1 MATQA
6 TQTETTVVVTDATA
20 LTDVV
25 TTDVSAATV
34 VEAVAETKPAI
45 DQAPANLFT
54 KSSDAA
60 QAQISNPT
68 RVAVVL
74 AQIEEYVK
82 TNGKTLSDQTAARN
96 GAISLFQAIKLLCT
110 LTGGD
115 LNKVVDALVKA
126 IATNKEEAFSE
137 TYVFRHINAVGTVQ
151 ERENFARLINLFVQF
166 GTMTNRGKIRSFAN
180 VDYSLA
186 LIGNVMTRKQLNA
199 YFPK

>member
-1 MATQA
+1 MATP
-6 TQTETTVVVTDATA
+6 TTKTETAATADVVVKDVTA
-20 LTDVV
+20 AAPAAVV
-25 TTDVSAATV
+25 ADTTPKVDT
-34 VEAVAETKPAI
+34 
-45 DQAPANLFT
+45 APANLFT
-54 KSSDAA
+54 KASDTA

-82 TNGKTLSDQTAARN
+82 TNGKTLPDQTAARN

-110 LTGGD
+110 LTGSD
-115 LNKVVDALVKA
+115 LTKVTDALVKA

-137 TYVFRHINAVGTVQ
+137 TYVFRYINAVGTVQ

-166 GTMTNRGKIRSFAN
+166 GTMSNRGKIRSFAN

-186 LIGNVMTRKQLNA
+186 LVGNTMTRKQLNA

>member
-1 MATQA
+1 MATP
-6 TQTETTVVVTDATA
+6 TTKTETAATADVVVKDVTA
-20 LTDVV
+20 AAPAAVV
-25 TTDVSAATV
+25 ADTTPKVDT
-34 VEAVAETKPAI
+34 
-45 DQAPANLFT
+45 APANLFT
-54 KSSDAA
+54 KASDTA

-82 TNGKTLSDQTAARN
+82 TNGKTLADQTAARN

-110 LTGGD
+110 LTGSD
-115 LNKVVDALVKA
+115 LTKVTDALVKA

-137 TYVFRHINAVGTVQ
+137 TYVFRYINAVGTVQ

-166 GTMTNRGKIRSFAN
+166 GTMSNRGKIRSFAN

-186 LIGNVMTRKQLNA
+186 LVGNTMTRKQLNA

>member
-1 MATQA
+1 MATPA
-6 TQTETTVVVTDATA
+6 TQTESTAADVVVKDVTA
-20 LTDVV
+20 AAPAAVV
-25 TTDVSAATV
+25 ADTTPKVDT
-34 VEAVAETKPAI
+34 
-45 DQAPANLFT
+45 APANLFT
-54 KSSDAA
+54 KASDTA

-82 TNGKTLSDQTAARN
+82 TNGKTLPDQTAARN

-110 LTGGD
+110 LTGAD
-115 LNKVVDALVKA
+115 LTKVTDALVKA

-137 TYVFRHINAVGTVQ
+137 TYVFRYINAVGTVQ

-166 GTMTNRGKIRSFAN
+166 GTMSNRGKIRSFAN

-186 LIGNVMTRKQLNA
+186 LVGNTMTRKQLNA

>member
-1 MATQA
+1 MATPT
-6 TQTETTVVVTDATA
+6 TQTETAATADVVVKDVTA
-20 LTDVV
+20 AAPAAVV
-25 TTDVSAATV
+25 ADTTPKVDT
-34 VEAVAETKPAI
+34 
-45 DQAPANLFT
+45 APANLFT
-54 KSSDAA
+54 KASDTA

-82 TNGKTLSDQTAARN
+82 TNGKTLPDQTAARN

-110 LTGGD
+110 LTGSD
-115 LNKVVDALVKA
+115 LTKVTDALVKA

-137 TYVFRHINAVGTVQ
+137 TYVFRYINAVGTVQ

-166 GTMTNRGKIRSFAN
+166 GTMSNRGKIRSFAN

-186 LIGNVMTRKQLNA
+186 LVGNTMTRKQLNA

>member
-1 MATQA
+1 MATPT
-6 TQTETTVVVTDATA
+6 TQTETAATADVVVKDVTA
-20 LTDVV
+20 AAPAAVV
-25 TTDVSAATV
+25 ADTTPKVDT
-34 VEAVAETKPAI
+34 
-45 DQAPANLFT
+45 APANLFT
-54 KSSDAA
+54 KASDTA

-82 TNGKTLSDQTAARN
+82 TNGKTLADQTAARN

-110 LTGGD
+110 LTGSD
-115 LNKVVDALVKA
+115 LTKVTDALVKA

-137 TYVFRHINAVGTVQ
+137 TYVFRYINAVGTVQ

-166 GTMTNRGKIRSFAN
+166 GTMSNRGKIRSFAN

-186 LIGNVMTRKQLNA
+186 LVGNTMTRKQLNA

>member
-1 MATQA
+1 MATP
-6 TQTETTVVVTDATA
+6 TTKTETAATADVVVKDVTA
-20 LTDVV
+20 AAPAAVV
-25 TTDVSAATV
+25 ADTTPKVDT
-34 VEAVAETKPAI
+34 
-45 DQAPANLFT
+45 APANLFT
-54 KSSDAA
+54 KASDTA

-82 TNGKTLSDQTAARN
+82 TNGKTLADQTAARN

-110 LTGGD
+110 LTGSD
-115 LNKVVDALVKA
+115 LTKVTDALVKA

-137 TYVFRHINAVGTVQ
+137 TYVFRYINAVGTVQ

-166 GTMTNRGKIRSFAN
+166 GTMYNRGKIRSFAN

-186 LIGNVMTRKQLNA
+186 LVGNTMTRKQLNA

>member
-1 MATQA
+1 MATPT
-6 TQTETTVVVTDATA
+6 TQTETAATADVVVKDVTA
-20 LTDVV
+20 PAPAAVV
-25 TTDVSAATV
+25 ADTTPKVDT
-34 VEAVAETKPAI
+34 
-45 DQAPANLFT
+45 APANLFT
-54 KSSDAA
+54 KASDTA

-82 TNGKTLSDQTAARN
+82 TNGKTLPDQTAARN

-110 LTGGD
+110 LTGSD
-115 LNKVVDALVKA
+115 LTKVTDALVKA

-137 TYVFRHINAVGTVQ
+137 TYVFRYINAVGTVQ

-166 GTMTNRGKIRSFAN
+166 GTMSNRGKIRSFAN

-186 LIGNVMTRKQLNA
+186 LVGNTMTRKQLNA